1 MITIMFDWR
10 HLFDQAPRR
19 TVRMGETLFRQGDPV
34 RYMYLVRSGEVVLE
48 RPLAEGSTLTL
59 HVAGAE
65 MPVAEASLFADTYHC
80 DAVART
86 VSVVS
91 ATARTAFVA
100 AVRQDPD
107 AALGLIQTHAM
118 EVQAQRTR
126 IEILR
131 LRRVADRLDAWLALN
146 GAPAHREWIRVAD
159 QIGVSPAALYRE
171 LARRRRLTGQV

>member
-1 MITIMFDWR
+1 MFDWR

-146 GAPAHREWIRVAD
+146 GAPPQGEWIRVAD

-171 LARRRRLTGQV
+171 LALRRRTTGQA